1 MTRNFTRNFT
11 RGFTRNF
18 SPGAFNPRSI
28 ANLALWLDA
37 NDASTVLRD
46 TGSGFVPA
54 LNGEAVAR
62 WVDKSSNGHILA
74 QTVALSRPLL
84 TTSGGPSSG
93 RAITFDGADDFLVKV
108 GAVFD
113 FPCTVFAVMRQNSFT
128 TSDMFYD
135 TRGNGVRPLLI
146 QRVASGQIR
155 GPSDSPA
162 VSHTLSTWNIVTQK
176 LSASV
181 NTLQIDGGTV
191 NSGTAAASA
200 GATNLVL
207 GANNLGLSGWC
218 HVDFAAIIAYSRV
231 LTDPEIAQVKAT
243 LKAIYG
249 TP

>member
-1 MTRNFTRNFT
+1 MALSLTIGLGLT
-11 RGFTRNF
+11 
-18 SPGAFNPRSI
+18 SDDASESFNPASI
-28 ANLALWLDA
+28 PDLALWLDA
-37 NDASTVLRD
+37 NDAACVLRD

-54 LNGEAVAR
+54 ANGEAVAR
-62 WVDKSSNGHILA
+62 WLDKSANAHILA

-113 FPCTVFAVMRQNSFT
+113 FPCTVFTVMRQNSFT
-128 TSDMFYD
+128 TSDVLYD
-135 TRGNGVRPLLI
+135 TRGNGVRPQLI

-176 LSASV
+176 MSASV

-218 HVDFAAIIAYSRV
+218 HVDFAAMIAYSRV
-231 LTDPEIAQVKAT
+231 LTDPEIAQVKAY
-243 LKAIYG
+243 LKSTYG